1 MLKTF
6 DLVFVSSSLVPFMKV
21 FSHDVLLGIMEK
33 TKQTNVLSFVEECHS
48 TIVSFDLCMSKGVH
62 DVFALDIT
70 CLGSNWNSKHVTLGL
85 FEASNII
92 THALV
97 KKLTSLSN
105 EYYVRN
111 KIVTY
116 VKDEGWNLNIMTS
129 AFKSIVKCEV

>member
-1 MLKTF
+1 
-6 DLVFVSSSLVPFMKV
+6 
-21 FSHDVLLGIMEK
+21 
-33 TKQTNVLSFVEECHS
+33 
-48 TIVSFDLCMSKGVH
+48 MSKGAH

-70 CLGSNWNSKHVTLGL
+70 CLGSNWNSKHATLGL

-97 KKLTSLSN
+97 KKLTSLLN

-116 VKDEGWNLNIMTS
+116 VKDEGSNLNIMTS
-129 AFKSIVKCEV
+129 AFKSIVKCEALGLEESY